1 MPATGRNQPLRP
13 STPFASSEVEMPL
26 GLGVTSMGV
35 STSLDT
41 NGKRGA
47 SALHPIHAIRRQFWR
62 NDSKRPEAA
71 DPPRNGGGGPPKVV
85 EGHGRGRVTYKGQE
99 TPHVPLHHASH
110 DPPPP
115 VGRTDRKSTRLNP
128 SH

>member
-1 MPATGRNQPLRP
+1 MPATGRNLPLRP

-35 STSLDT
+35 SSSLDT

-47 SALHPIHAIRRQFWR
+47 SALHPIPDIRRQFRR

-71 DPPRNGGGGPPKVV
+71 DPTRNGEIGRASCWERACQYGSIAVV
-85 EGHGRGRVTYKGQE
+85 DE
-99 TPHVPLHHASH
+99 PLNN
-110 DPPPP
+110 
-115 VGRTDRKSTRLNP
+115 KNP
-128 SH
+128 Q